1 MGIERNADLDGE
13 TWEGCEVTHS
23 QQGGKGKGITYI
35 IEGAGLK
42 LQATQTSDG
51 GYKDDGTGITTS
63 EGEMVLFDL
72 DPNKSSWE
80 KEQSRLPSWS
90 RCSCFTSWICSRE
103 GGEKEQIGA
112 NGNWKERPNQ
122 RCEGEV
128 I

>member
-1 MGIERNADLDGE
+1 MG
-13 TWEGCEVTHS
+13 GCEVTHS
-23 QQGGKGKGITYI
+23 QQGGKGKGIAYI

-80 KEQSRLPSWS
+80 KSSPDFRPGLGASALPHGYAVY
-90 RCSCFTSWICSRE
+90 E

-112 NGNWKERPNQ
+112 NGKLEREFNQ